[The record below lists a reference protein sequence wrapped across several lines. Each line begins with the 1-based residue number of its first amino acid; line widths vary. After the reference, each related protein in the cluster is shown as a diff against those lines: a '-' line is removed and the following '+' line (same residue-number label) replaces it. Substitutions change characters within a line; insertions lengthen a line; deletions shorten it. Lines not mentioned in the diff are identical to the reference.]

1 MFSTSFTLL
10 QPAKSIHSEMAGNE
24 EEKQELPGVTTQP
37 E

>member
-1 MFSTSFTLL
+1 MSSPSFTPL
-10 QPAKSIHSEMAGNE
+10 QLAKPIHTEMDRNE

>member
-1 MFSTSFTLL
+1 MPSTSFILL
-10 QPAKSIHSEMAGNE
+10 QPAKPIHTEMAWNE

>member
-1 MFSTSFTLL
+1 MSSTSFTPF
-10 QPAKSIHSEMAGNE
+10 QPAEPIHTEMAGNE